1 MYEGRKGR
9 ISGRG
14 HRRSLGFLF
23 HIQYCLMENPVIH
36 TQSYCN
42 ARAKCLLYIPHGT
55 PAFGYYRT
63 KIRWHVKEPSASG
76 GCNLDLPTDFCYA
89 HIWSIGF
96 VCIAPKQSTNT
107 LGLVTCLSFIQ
118 FRLIDPSCNRTMI
131 EYFYP

>member
-1 MYEGRKGR
+1 MREQNIYCT
-9 ISGRG
+9 
-14 HRRSLGFLF
+14 FLTELPPLVTVE
-23 HIQYCLMENPVIH
+23 Q
-36 TQSYCN
+36 
-42 ARAKCLLYIPHGT
+42 
-55 PAFGYYRT
+55 
-63 KIRWHVKEPSASG
+63 KIRWHVKEPSASE